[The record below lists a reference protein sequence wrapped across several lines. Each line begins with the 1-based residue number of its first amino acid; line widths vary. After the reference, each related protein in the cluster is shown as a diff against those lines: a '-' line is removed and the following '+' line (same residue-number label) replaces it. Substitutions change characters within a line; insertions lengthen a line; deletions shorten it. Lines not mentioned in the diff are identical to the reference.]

1 MQMRLTSE
9 ELEALRRC
17 AKGLSMRFESW
28 TIVNALVQGDYV
40 EQGPANVVT
49 ITAKGKEYLQKNAD

>member
-1 MQMRLTSE
+1 
-9 ELEALRRC
+9 
-17 AKGLSMRFESW
+17 MRFESW

-49 ITAKGKEYLQKNAD
+49 ITAKGKSTCRRTLTGVACSRL

>member
-1 MQMRLTSE
+1 
-9 ELEALRRC
+9 
-17 AKGLSMRFESW
+17 MRFESW

-49 ITAKGKEYLQKNAD
+49 ITANGKEYLQKNAD